1 VQDTTTRRRITFWRL
16 ISFIVAASLPFIVMG
31 LIIHTESR
39 RQANADA
46 MTVSEIILS
55 QTETVIAQS
64 VNTASMLL
72 PMAGETCAQA
82 EPTLRQLSSLR
93 PYFRVLALIQND
105 SVYCS
110 SAFGE
115 VSTPLH
121 ILIPTLTTLPNGL
134 SLEMVRGT
142 PKASER
148 PALMVT
154 LGSSSGRG
162 VLIVVDGQYLLDL
175 QAAASYNNL
184 YAVSVK
190 IGNAPPLGANL
201 GPAPQGVARQAG
213 NQRLGSSTYPV
224 VVNSRVNE
232 SQLGTYS
239 GVLWRNYLPFML
251 LASPLLVYAVHRYY
265 KRQFSL
271 GMELRKAIRAN
282 EFHVVYQPLVDILTG
297 DCVGVEA
304 LLRWKHPL
312 FGSVVPDIFISV
324 AEETGMIVPLT
335 RHLFFLVAR
344 DWSKGALPE
353 DFHLSLNIAGEHLEG
368 AEIIEDV
375 ALLQRNLGARQPK
388 LLLEI
393 TERKVVPG
401 NQHVLDNIRALQTK
415 GIKIAI
421 DDFGTGHSSLSYLE
435 QFSVDYL
442 KIDRG
447 FIASIN
453 TDAVSAPV
461 LDMIIA
467 LGIRLELTLVAE
479 GVETANQVEYLRAKG
494 VRLAQGYFFSPPLSI
509 DALKSWLQ
517 AQSQIVSSS
526 LPLFVTE
533 SRTALSSERSSPSR

>member
-1 VQDTTTRRRITFWRL
+1 
-16 ISFIVAASLPFIVMG
+16 
-31 LIIHTESR
+31 
-39 RQANADA
+39 
-46 MTVSEIILS
+46 
-55 QTETVIAQS
+55 
-64 VNTASMLL
+64 
-72 PMAGETCAQA
+72 
-82 EPTLRQLSSLR
+82 
-93 PYFRVLALIQND
+93 
-105 SVYCS
+105 
-110 SAFGE
+110 
-115 VSTPLH
+115 
-121 ILIPTLTTLPNGL
+121 
-134 SLEMVRGT
+134 
-142 PKASER
+142 
-148 PALMVT
+148 
-154 LGSSSGRG
+154 
-162 VLIVVDGQYLLDL
+162 LDL

-190 IGNAPPLGANL
+190 IGNAAPLGANL
-201 GPAPQGVARQAG
+201 GSTRPGATGQAAG

-224 VVNSRVNE
+224 VVNARVNE
-232 SQLGTYS
+232 SQLGAYS
-239 GVLWRNYLPFML
+239 SVLWRNYLPFML
-251 LASPLLVYAVHRYY
+251 LASPLLVYAVYRYY

-282 EFHVVYQPLVDILTG
+282 EFHVAYQPLVDILTG

-344 DWSKGALPE
+344 DWSKASLPE
-353 DFHLSLNIAGEHLEG
+353 GFHLSLNIAGEHLES

-375 ALLQRNLGARQPK
+375 ALLQRNLGTRQPK

-401 NQHVLDNIRALQTK
+401 NQDVLDNIRALQTK

-467 LGIRLELTLVAE
+467 LGIRLGLTLVAE

-509 DALKSWLQ
+509 DALKLWLH
-517 AQSQIVSSS
+517 AQSQTASS
-526 LPLFVTE
+526 LPLFVAD
-533 SRTALSSERSSPSR
+533 SRSARSSERSSPSR

>member
-1 VQDTTTRRRITFWRL
+1 M
-16 ISFIVAASLPFIVMG
+16 PFIVMG

-39 RQANADA
+39 RQADADA

-72 PMAGETCAQA
+72 PLAGETCGQA
-82 EPTLRQLSSLR
+82 ESTLRQLSSLR
-93 PYFRVLALIQND
+93 PYFRVLGLIQND
-105 SVYCS
+105 SLYCS

-115 VSTPLH
+115 VSAPLH
-121 ILIPTLTTLPNGL
+121 LLIPSLTTLPNGL
-134 SLEMVRGT
+134 ALEMVRGT

-154 LGSSSGRG
+154 LGSSGGRG

-184 YAVSVK
+184 YSVSVK
-190 IGNAPPLGANL
+190 IGNAAPLGANL
-201 GPAPQGVARQAG
+201 VAAPRGLTHQAG
-213 NQRLGSSTYPV
+213 DQVLGSDMYPV
-224 VVNSRVNE
+224 VVNARVNE

-239 GVLWRNYLPFML
+239 NVLWRNYLPFML

-282 EFHVVYQPLVDILTG
+282 EFHVVYQPLVDIVTG

-335 RHLFFLVAR
+335 RQLFALVAK
-344 DWSKGALPE
+344 DWNRAFLPGE
-353 DFHLSLNIAGEHLEG
+353 FHLSLNIAGEHLEHP
-368 AEIIEDV
+368 EIIHDV

-401 NQHVLDNIRALQTK
+401 NQDVLDNIRTLQTMGVK
-415 GIKIAI
+415 VAI

-435 QFSVDYL
+435 QFNVDYL

-447 FIASIN
+447 FVASIN

-479 GVETANQVEYLRAKG
+479 GVELAHQVEYLRGQG
-494 VRLAQGYFFSPPLSI
+494 VRLAQGYFFSPPLSME
-509 DALKSWLQ
+509 ALKSWLQ
-517 AQSQIVSSS
+517 ARSQTVPSS
-526 LPLFVTE
+526 LPPVTE
-533 SRTALSSERSSPSR
+533 PRTAHSNERSSPSR